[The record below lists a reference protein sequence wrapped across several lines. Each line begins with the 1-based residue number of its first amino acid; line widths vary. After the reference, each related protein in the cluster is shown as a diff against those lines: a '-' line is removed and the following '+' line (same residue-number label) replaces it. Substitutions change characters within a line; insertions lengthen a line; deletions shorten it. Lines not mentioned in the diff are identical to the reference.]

1 MAQRYFVNNMKL
13 HKFKSSEVTPESF
26 YINRRKFLKKM
37 GIVSGTAFASQNIIT
52 SALSYTPE
60 TERKITP
67 YKFATTYNN
76 YYEFGTSKS
85 DPGTSKSDP
94 HKNSKDFITKPWDI
108 KIDGEVENEIT
119 LSVEEIKNMIPSEER
134 IYRFRCVEGWSM
146 VVPWLGFPLNK
157 LLNKVKPTS
166 KAKFVKFTSVYDP
179 DQMKGQRFPVLN
191 WPYKEG
197 LRIDEAMH
205 PLTIMVTGL
214 YGKELPNQNG
224 APLRLIVPWK
234 YGFKSAKAIVNIKFV
249 EKMPISSWMNAS
261 PKEYGFYSNVNPNVS
276 HPRWSQ
282 ATERV
287 IGENIYSPRIKTVM
301 FNGYGDEV
309 AGLYDGMDLRKNF

>member
-37 GIVSGTAFASQNIIT
+37 GIVTGTALTSQNIIT

-67 YKFATTYNN
+67 YKFVTTYNN

-85 DPGTSKSDP
+85 DP
-94 HKNSKDFITKPWDI
+94 HKNSQDFITKPWDI

-166 KAKFVKFTSVYDP
+166 KAKFVKFTSVHDP

>member
-37 GIVSGTAFASQNIIT
+37 GIVTGTALTSQNIIT

-67 YKFATTYNN
+67 YKFVTTYNN

-85 DPGTSKSDP
+85 DP
-94 HKNSKDFITKPWDI
+94 HKNSQDFITKPWDI

-166 KAKFVKFTSVYDP
+166 KAKFVKFTSVHDP

-205 PLTIMVTGL
+205 PLTLMVTGL

>member
-1 MAQRYFVNNMKL
+1 MAKRYFVNNMKL
-13 HKFKSSEVTPESF
+13 HKFKSSEITPENF
-26 YINRRKFLKKM
+26 YINRREFLKKM
-37 GIVSGTAFASQNIIT
+37 GIVTGTAFASQNIIT

-67 YKFATTYNN
+67 YKFVTTYNN
-76 YYEFGTSKS
+76 YYEF
-85 DPGTSKSDP
+85 GTSKSDP

-146 VVPWLGFPLNK
+146 VVPWLGFPLSK

-249 EKMPISSWMNAS
+249 EKMPVSSWMNAS

-309 AGLYDGMDLRKNF
+309 ASLYDGMDLRKNF

>member
-13 HKFKSSEVTPESF
+13 HKFKSSEITPESF
-26 YINRRKFLKKM
+26 YINRREFLKKM
-37 GIVSGTAFASQNIIT
+37 GIVTGTAFASQNIIT

-67 YKFATTYNN
+67 YKFVTTYNN

-85 DPGTSKSDP
+85 DPY
-94 HKNSKDFITKPWDI
+94 KNSKNFITKPWDI

-249 EKMPISSWMNAS
+249 EKMPVSSWMNAS
-261 PKEYGFYSNVNPNVS
+261 PREYGFYSNVNPNVS

>member
-1 MAQRYFVNNMKL
+1 MKL
-13 HKFKSSEVTPESF
+13 SKFKSSEITPENF
-26 YINRRKFLKKM
+26 YINRRQFLKKM
-37 GIVSGTAFASQNIIT
+37 GIVTGTAFASQNIIT

-67 YKFATTYNN
+67 YKFVTTYNN

-85 DPGTSKSDP
+85 DHNNYYEFGTSKSDP

>member
-1 MAQRYFVNNMKL
+1 
-13 HKFKSSEVTPESF
+13 
-26 YINRRKFLKKM
+26 
-37 GIVSGTAFASQNIIT
+37 
-52 SALSYTPE
+52 
-60 TERKITP
+60 
-67 YKFATTYNN
+67 
-76 YYEFGTSKS
+76 
-85 DPGTSKSDP
+85 
-94 HKNSKDFITKPWDI
+94 
-108 KIDGEVENEIT
+108 
-119 LSVEEIKNMIPSEER
+119 
-134 IYRFRCVEGWSM
+134 M
-146 VVPWLGFPLNK
+146 VVPWLGFPLSK

-166 KAKFVKFTSVYDP
+166 KAKYVKFTSVYDP

-249 EKMPISSWMNAS
+249 EKMPVSSWMNAS

-309 AGLYDGMDLRKNF
+309 ASLYDGMDLRKNF

>member
-1 MAQRYFVNNMKL
+1 MKL
-13 HKFKSSEVTPESF
+13 NKFKSSEITPENF
-26 YINRRKFLKKM
+26 YINRRKFLKKI
-37 GIVSGTAFASQNIIT
+37 GIVTGTAFASQNIIT
-52 SALSYTPE
+52 SAISYTPE

-67 YKFATTYNN
+67 YKFITTYNN
-76 YYEFGTSKS
+76 YYEF
-85 DPGTSKSDP
+85 GTSKSDP
-94 HKNSKDFITKPWDI
+94 HKNSKDFITKPWHI

-166 KAKFVKFTSVYDP
+166 KAKYVKFTSVYDP

-249 EKMPISSWMNAS
+249 EKMPVSSWMNAS

-287 IGENIYSPRIKTVM
+287 IGENIYSPRNKTVM

-309 AGLYDGMDLRKNF
+309 ACLYDGMDLRKNF

>member
-1 MAQRYFVNNMKL
+1 MKL
-13 HKFKSSEVTPESF
+13 NKFKSSEITPENC
-26 YINRRKFLKKM
+26 YINRRQFLKEM
-37 GIVSGTAFASQNIIT
+37 GIITGTAFASQNIIT

-67 YKFATTYNN
+67 YKFVTTYNN

-85 DPGTSKSDP
+85 DP
-94 HKNSKDFITKPWDI
+94 HKNSQDFITKPWDI

-249 EKMPISSWMNAS
+249 EKMPVSSWMNAS

>member
-1 MAQRYFVNNMKL
+1 
-13 HKFKSSEVTPESF
+13 
-26 YINRRKFLKKM
+26 
-37 GIVSGTAFASQNIIT
+37 
-52 SALSYTPE
+52 
-60 TERKITP
+60 
-67 YKFATTYNN
+67 
-76 YYEFGTSKS
+76 
-85 DPGTSKSDP
+85 
-94 HKNSKDFITKPWDI
+94 
-108 KIDGEVENEIT
+108 
-119 LSVEEIKNMIPSEER
+119 
-134 IYRFRCVEGWSM
+134 M

-249 EKMPISSWMNAS
+249 EKMPVSSWMNTS

-287 IGENIYSPRIKTVM
+287 IGENIYSPRIKTVI

>member
-37 GIVSGTAFASQNIIT
+37 GIVTGTALTSQNIIT

-67 YKFATTYNN
+67 YKFVTTYNN

-85 DPGTSKSDP
+85 DP
-94 HKNSKDFITKPWDI
+94 HKNSQDFITKPWDI

-166 KAKFVKFTSVYDP
+166 KAKFVKFTSVHDP

-249 EKMPISSWMNAS
+249 EKMPVSSWMNAS

>member
-1 MAQRYFVNNMKL
+1 MKL
-13 HKFKSSEVTPESF
+13 NKFKSSEITPENF
-26 YINRRKFLKKM
+26 YINRRQFLKKM
-37 GIVSGTAFASQNIIT
+37 GIVTGTAFTSQNIIT

-67 YKFATTYNN
+67 YKFVTTYNN
-76 YYEFGTSKS
+76 YYEF
-85 DPGTSKSDP
+85 GTSKSDP

-309 AGLYDGMDLRKNF
+309 ASLYDGMDLRKNF

>member
-1 MAQRYFVNNMKL
+1 MDNADL
-13 HKFKSSEVTPESF
+13 
-26 YINRRKFLKKM
+26 RR
-37 GIVSGTAFASQNIIT
+37 G
-52 SALSYTPE
+52 
-60 TERKITP
+60 KITVHKKWNKNIGILSGDILMIYA
-67 YKFATTYNN
+67 YKLL
-76 YYEFGTSKS
+76 EELSPKISGK
-85 DPGTSKSDP
+85 
-94 HKNSKDFITKPWDI
+94 II
-108 KIDGEVENEIT
+108 KRFNEISIQVCEGQQYDMNFEVENEIS
-119 LSVEEIKNMIPSEER
+119 LSVEEIKNVITSEER

-146 VVPWLGFPLNK
+146 VVPWLGFPLSK

-249 EKMPISSWMNAS
+249 EKMPVSSWMNAS

>member
-1 MAQRYFVNNMKL
+1 
-13 HKFKSSEVTPESF
+13 
-26 YINRRKFLKKM
+26 M
-37 GIVSGTAFASQNIIT
+37 GIATGTAFASQNIIT
-52 SALSYTPE
+52 SAISYTPE

-67 YKFATTYNN
+67 YKFVTTYNN
-76 YYEFGTSKS
+76 YYEF
-85 DPGTSKSDP
+85 GTSKSDP
-94 HKNSKDFITKPWDI
+94 HKNSKDFITKPWHI
-108 KIDGEVENEIT
+108 KIDGEVEDEIT

-234 YGFKSAKAIVNIKFV
+234 YGFKSAKAIFNIKFV
-249 EKMPISSWMNAS
+249 EKMPVSSWMNAS
-261 PKEYGFYSNVNPNVS
+261 PNEYGFYSNVNPNVS

>member
-1 MAQRYFVNNMKL
+1 MKL
-13 HKFKSSEVTPESF
+13 SKFKSSEITPENF
-26 YINRRKFLKKM
+26 YINRRQFLKKM
-37 GIVSGTAFASQNIIT
+37 GIVTGTAFASQNIIT

-76 YYEFGTSKS
+76 YYEF
-85 DPGTSKSDP
+85 GTSKSDP

-146 VVPWLGFPLNK
+146 VVPWLGFPLSK

-234 YGFKSAKAIVNIKFV
+234 YG
-249 EKMPISSWMNAS
+249 WMNAS

>member
-1 MAQRYFVNNMKL
+1 MK
-13 HKFKSSEVTPESF
+13 
-26 YINRRKFLKKM
+26 NRRNFIKKFGLAA
-37 GIVSGTAFASQNIIT
+37 GSVFLSQNFNV
-52 SALSYTPE
+52 SANALSNQE
-60 TERKITP
+60 DLKLTEYRYI
-67 YKFATTYNN
+67 TTYNN
-76 YYEFGTSKS
+76 YYEFGTGKS
-85 DPGTSKSDP
+85 DPVEKSQ
-94 HKNSKDFITKPWDI
+94 KFKTKPWNVI
-108 KIDGEVENEIT
+108 IDGEVENPIS
-119 LSVEEIKNMIPSEER
+119 LSMEEIITMFPSEER
-134 IYRFRCVEGWSM
+134 IYKLRCVEGWSM
-146 VVPWLGFPLNK
+146 IVPWLGFPLNK
-157 LLNKVKPTS
+157 LLKKVSPTS
-166 KAKFVKFTSVYDP
+166 KGKFVKFTSVYDP

>member
-1 MAQRYFVNNMKL
+1 MKL
-13 HKFKSSEVTPESF
+13 NKFKSSEITPENF

-37 GIVSGTAFASQNIIT
+37 GIVTGTAFASQNIIT

-76 YYEFGTSKS
+76 YYEF
-85 DPGTSKSDP
+85 GTSKSDP

-309 AGLYDGMDLRKNF
+309 ASLYTGMDLKKYF